1 MNIKY
6 QTLVKYYG
14 CCELWI
20 VFTVCGVVC
29 AETPRME
36 FVAFI
41 YVSRRAEEESR
52 ARLHCIFYCDYF
64 CVVVAVTQV
73 TRVFLHLAA
82 VKINSKSQERRQ
94 ARARCSG
101 RWCHHHTSNC
111 CPDSTNMNQ
120 DNSQ

>member
-64 CVVVAVTQV
+64 CVVVATDSSDSCIFTSCCENKLQEP
-73 TRVFLHLAA
+73 RAEP
-82 VKINSKSQERRQ
+82 SKSAVQW
-94 ARARCSG
+94 AVVPS
-101 RWCHHHTSNC
+101 
-111 CPDSTNMNQ
+111 PYL
-120 DNSQ
+120 